1 MKDLELYQCHK
12 QVHATPMTRG
22 AYNEYRGWSI
32 PENENPE
39 DEGYLVIYNK
49 DTKDHHES
57 WSPKH
62 VFDDGYTAAQGV
74 K

>member
-39 DEGYLVIYNK
+39 DEGYLVIHNK
-49 DTKDHHES
+49 DTKDRHEN
-57 WSPKH
+57 WFPKH
-62 VFDDGYTAAQGV
+62 VFDDGHTAAQGV